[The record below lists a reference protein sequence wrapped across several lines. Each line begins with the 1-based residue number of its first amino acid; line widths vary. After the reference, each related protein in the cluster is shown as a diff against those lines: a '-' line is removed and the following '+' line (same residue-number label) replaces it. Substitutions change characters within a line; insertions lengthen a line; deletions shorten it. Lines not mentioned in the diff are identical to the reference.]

1 MSIFKS
7 MLGFLGNTTRALYGL
22 DGKGDDGSNSTGNKS
37 KSPEGR
43 KLNAFVREETRK
55 TAKKLL
61 EKFDKETINNFVSGK
76 TKGSEKES
84 ASNKNKDV
92 KSKNNTA
99 SKIKP
104 LPQGGDMIDMLNKI
118 YSFLKTNSEEDKLHQ
133 DRLNNYMEENLA
145 EAKARHDKLLE
156 AIKKLMVDVRGVK
169 EEVQT
174 ATPPPVQE
182 KNILDILMDAFDIKD
197 IKTVFR
203 ILGRFGTLLAP
214 ALPFLIGAGSIVAFG
229 YAMYKMFTNK
239 DAYEA
244 PDSEVNKGLAQ
255 AESVGGLAGVQ
266 DAEEKMKKLPE
277 YDQVMAQIKNYE
289 TTYNEGMPLNDKQ
302 LSGYEKKSAAAKK
315 AVDDYKKERDN
326 KSYTP
331 VPTPRTVVNTAG
343 QTGMPGLDE
352 TATAGT
358 ASPAPTSAA
367 PSPGEK
373 LNNVVSENNNA
384 KIEQMT
390 EPPEVNTINNTMVSG
405 NKKESEIAPKLDLPS
420 VRNQEETFRRMIFY
434 STKVV

>member
-1 MSIFKS
+1 MANIDFQYQLTPKGQELAREVSNETVK
-7 MLGFLGNTTRALYGL
+7 TTKKMMQKF
-22 DGKGDDGSNSTGNKS
+22 DGDTINNFINGKS
-37 KSPEGR
+37 KSPQ
-43 KLNAFVREETRK
+43 N
-55 TAKKLL
+55 
-61 EKFDKETINNFVSGK
+61 KEYASSK
-76 TKGSEKES
+76 TK
-84 ASNKNKDV
+84 NV

-104 LPQGGDMIDMLNKI
+104 LPQGAEMIDMLNKI
-118 YSFLKTNSEEDKLHQ
+118 HTFLQRNGEQDKLHQ

-156 AIKKLMVDVRGVK
+156 AIKKLTKDVSVTK
-169 EEVQT
+169 EEVST
-174 ATPPPVQE
+174 ASSPAQE
-182 KNILDILMDAFDIKD
+182 KNILDILTDVFDIKD
-197 IKTVFR
+197 IKTVFKT
-203 ILGRFGTLLAP
+203 LGRFATMLT
-214 ALPFLIGAGSIVAFG
+214 PFLGPLAAAASIAVFG
-229 YAMYKMFTNK
+229 YTMYKMFTNK

-255 AESVGGLAGVQ
+255 AEKVGGYAGVQ

-302 LSGYEKKSAAAKK
+302 LSGYEKKNAAAKK
-315 AVDDYKKERDN
+315 AVDDYKKERDS

-331 VPTPRTVVNTAG
+331 VPTPRTVVNTTG
-343 QTGMPGLDE
+343 QTGMPSLSE
-352 TATAGT
+352 TPTAGT
-358 ASPAPTSAA
+358 ASPAPASAA
-367 PSPGEK
+367 PSPSEK

>member
-1 MSIFKS
+1 MSIFNS
-7 MLGFLGNTTRALYGL
+7 MLGFLGNTTRAVAGL
-22 DGKGDDGSNSTGNKS
+22 SNPGDKDYEKDPKDS
-37 KSPEGR
+37 KNPEIK
-43 KLNAFVREETRK
+43 KLNAVVREETKK

-61 EKFDKETINNFVSGK
+61 EKFDKQTINNFVSGK
-76 TKGSEKES
+76 TKGSEKEY

-156 AIKKLMVDVRGVK
+156 AIKKLMNDVNVVK

-174 ATPPPVQE
+174 ATPPVKE

-197 IKTVFR
+197 IKTVFKV
-203 ILGRFGTLLAP
+203 LGRFGTLLMP
-214 ALPFLIGAGSIVAFG
+214 ALPFLLGATSVVAFG
-229 YAMYKMFTNK
+229 IAMYKMFTNK

-244 PDSEVNKGLAQ
+244 PDSDVNKGLAQ
-255 AESVGGLAGVQ
+255 AEKVGGYAGVQ

-277 YDQVMAQIKNYE
+277 YDQIMAQIKNYE

-315 AVDDYKKERDN
+315 AVDDYKKERDS

-331 VPTPRTVVNTAG
+331 VPTPSTAVNTAG
-343 QTGMPGLDE
+343 QTGMAGLDE

-358 ASPAPTSAA
+358 ASPAPADAA

-373 LNNVVSENNNA
+373 LNNVVAENNNA

-390 EPPEVNTINNTMVSG
+390 EPPEVNTINNTVASG
-405 NKKESEIAPKLDLPS
+405 SKKESEIAPKLELPS
-420 VRNQEETFRRMIFY
+420 VRNQEETFKRMIFY
-434 STKVV
+434 STIVV

>member
-22 DGKGDDGSNSTGNKS
+22 DGKGGEGSNSTGNKS

-174 ATPPPVQE
+174 ATPPPPVQE

-203 ILGRFGTLLAP
+203 TLGRFATMLTP
-214 ALPFLIGAGSIVAFG
+214 ALPFLIGATSVFALG

-244 PDSEVNKGLAQ
+244 PDSDVNKGLAQ
-255 AESVGGLAGVQ
+255 AESVGGYAGVQ
-266 DAEEKMKKLPE
+266 DAEEKLKKLPE

-302 LSGYEKKSAAAKK
+302 LFGYEKRSKK
-315 AVDDYKKERDN
+315 AVDDYKKERDS

-331 VPTPRTVVNTAG
+331 VPTPRTVVDTAG
-343 QTGMPGLDE
+343 QTGMPSLSE
-352 TATAGT
+352 TPTAGT
-358 ASPAPTSAA
+358 ASPAPASAA

>member
-22 DGKGDDGSNSTGNKS
+22 NENDGEKDGSGNKS

-133 DRLNNYMEENLA
+133 ERLNNYMEENLA

-156 AIKKLMVDVRGVK
+156 AIKKLTKDIGYGKEVPAPTAVKDV
-169 EEVQT
+169 
-174 ATPPPVQE
+174 PPEQE
-182 KNILDILMDAFDIKD
+182 KSILDYILDAFDIGKGALDLAKKVGKVIRLAGPLLLNPITLTFLAGIATLGIARYLVGQIAENAPNMKAMSPNEAAAALTGSAGD
-197 IKTVFR
+197 IKKQG
-203 ILGRFGTLLAP
+203 GREFLEDIVKNGKARAIELLKDP
-214 ALPFLIGAGSIVAFG
+214 VAN
-229 YAMYKMFTNK
+229 A
-239 DAYEA
+239 EA
-244 PDSEVNKGLAQ
+244 IKQ
-255 AESVGGLAGVQ
+255 MGGLDKVKAIAN
-266 DAEEKMKKLPE
+266 DEKE
-277 YDQVMAQIKNYE
+277 YTV
-289 TTYNEGMPLNDKQ
+289 PDK
-302 LSGYEKKSAAAKK
+302 
-315 AVDDYKKERDN
+315 
-326 KSYTP
+326 
-331 VPTPRTVVNTAG
+331 VNTE
-343 QTGMPGLDE
+343 MPEVKRREITPGSLRDRQRQNQQ
-352 TATAGT
+352 GDT
-358 ASPAPTSAA
+358 ASPAPADAA
-367 PSPGEK
+367 PSPGAK
-373 LNNVVSENNNA
+373 LNNAVSENNNA

-390 EPPEVNTINNTMVSG
+390 EAPEVNTVNNTMVSG

>member
-1 MSIFKS
+1 MSIFNS

-22 DGKGDDGSNSTGNKS
+22 NENDGGKDGSDKKS

-133 DRLNNYMEENLA
+133 ERLNNYMEENLA

-266 DAEEKMKKLPE
+266 DAEEKLKKLPE

-302 LSGYEKKSAAAKK
+302 LFGYEKKSKK
-315 AVDDYKKERDN
+315 AVDDYKKERDS

-331 VPTPRTVVNTAG
+331 LPTPSAAVNTAG
-343 QTGMPGLDE
+343 QTGMPSLSE
-352 TATAGT
+352 TPTAET
-358 ASPAPTSAA
+358 ASPAPASAA